1 MIKFSANLSML
12 FTELDFLD
20 RFAAAKKA
28 GFDYVEYLFP
38 YDFSPDQIADQL
50 TKNNLKQVLFN
61 LPAGNW
67 GAGER
72 GITCLPDRVHEFQDG
87 VNTAMEYAEILE
99 CKQLNALAGIPLPG
113 SDLENVKQTF
123 TNNLEFAANKLQDKN
138 IYLLTE
144 PINTIDIPGFYLN
157 YTEQA
162 KSILGEVNSNNL
174 YIQYDVYHM
183 QIMEGDLIRT
193 IKNNLEYIKHIQIAD
208 NPGRHEPG
216 TGEINYSYIFEA
228 LQLVGYNG
236 YIGCE
241 YIPLAKTLDG
251 IGWIKQYRQ

>member
-20 RFAAAKKA
+20 RFSAAKKA

-38 YDFSPDQIADQL
+38 YDFSPDQIAEQL
-50 TKNNLKQVLFN
+50 TQHNLGQVLFN

-67 GAGER
+67 GDGER
-72 GITCLPDRVHEFQDG
+72 GITCLPDRIDEFEEG
-87 VNTAMEYAEILE
+87 VIKAIDYAKVLG
-99 CKQLNALAGIPLPG
+99 CKQVNALAGIRPLD
-113 SDLENVKQTF
+113 SNVDVVKTTF
-123 TNNLEFAANKLQDKN
+123 VNNLRFAASKLKDHN
-138 IYLLTE
+138 IQLLTE

-162 KSILGEVNSNNL
+162 KSILKDVNSNNL
-174 YIQYDVYHM
+174 FIQYDIYHM

-193 IKNNLEYIKHIQIAD
+193 ITNNLDYIKHIQLAD

-216 TGEINYSYIFEA
+216 TGEINYSSIFSA
-228 LQLVGYNG
+228 LQKVGYSG
-236 YIGCE
+236 YVGCE
-241 YIPLAKTLDG
+241 YIPKESTLGGMD
-251 IGWIKQYRQ
+251 WIEQYR

>member
-20 RFAAAKKA
+20 RFSAAKKA

-38 YDFSPDQIADQL
+38 YDFTAEQIADEL

-67 GAGER
+67 AEGER
-72 GITCLPDRVHEFQDG
+72 GITCLPDRIPEFEDG
-87 VNTAMEYAEILE
+87 VDKAINYAKILG
-99 CKQLNALAGIPLPG
+99 CVRLNALAGIP
-113 SDLENVKQTF
+113 DLRSNTDNVKETF
-123 TNNLEFAANKLQDKN
+123 VNNLRFAASKLNEQG
-138 IYLLTE
+138 IHLLTE

-162 KSILGEVNSNNL
+162 KSILREVNSNNL
-174 YIQYDVYHM
+174 FIQYDIYHM

-193 IKNNLEYIKHIQIAD
+193 ITTNLDYIKHIQLAD

-216 TGEINYSYIFEA
+216 TGEINYSSIFSA
-228 LQLVGYNG
+228 LDNLGYDG
-236 YIGCE
+236 YVGCE
-241 YIPLAKTLDG
+241 YIPKGNTLDG
-251 IGWIKQYRQ
+251 MEWIEQYRR

>member
-20 RFAAAKKA
+20 RFSAAKKA

-38 YDFSPDQIADQL
+38 YDFAPEQISDQL
-50 TKNNLKQVLFN
+50 TQHNLDQVLFN

-67 GAGER
+67 GTGER
-72 GITCLPDRVHEFQDG
+72 GITCLPDRIDEFEDG
-87 VNTAMEYAEILE
+87 VMKAIDYAKALG
-99 CKQLNALAGIPLPG
+99 CKQVNALAGIPALE
-113 SDLENVKQTF
+113 SSEDLVKETF
-123 TNNLEFAANKLQDKN
+123 IKNLRFAANKLKDQD
-138 IYLLTE
+138 IHLLTE

-162 KSILGEVNSNNL
+162 KSILKEVNSNNL
-174 YIQYDVYHM
+174 FIQYDIYHM

-193 IKNNLEYIKHIQIAD
+193 ITENLNYIKHIQLAD

-216 TGEINYSYIFEA
+216 TGEINYSSIFSA
-228 LQLVGYNG
+228 LQKLGYKG
-236 YIGCE
+236 YVGCE
-241 YIPLAKTLDG
+241 YIPKESTLDG
-251 IGWIKQYRQ
+251 IAWIEQYRQ

>member
-20 RFAAAKKA
+20 RFSAAKKA

-38 YDFSPDQIADQL
+38 YDFSPEQIADQL
-50 TKNNLKQVLFN
+50 TQNDLQQVLFN

-67 GAGER
+67 GEGER
-72 GITCLPDRVHEFQDG
+72 GITCLPDRINEFEDG
-87 VNTAMEYAEILE
+87 VNKAIDYAKALG
-99 CKQLNALAGIPLPG
+99 CKQLNTLAGIPPSG
-113 SDLENVKQTF
+113 SDEDLVKTTF
-123 TNNLEFAANKLQDKN
+123 VNNLRFAASKLKDQD

-162 KSILGEVNSNNL
+162 KSILAEVNSNNL
-174 YIQYDVYHM
+174 FIQYDIYHM

-193 IKNNLEYIKHIQIAD
+193 MTNNLECIKHIQIAD

-216 TGEINYSYIFEA
+216 TGEINYSSIFSA
-228 LQLVGYNG
+228 LQEIGYNG
-236 YIGCE
+236 YVGCE
-241 YIPLAKTLDG
+241 YIPKVSTADG
-251 IGWIKQYRQ
+251 IGWIEQYRQ